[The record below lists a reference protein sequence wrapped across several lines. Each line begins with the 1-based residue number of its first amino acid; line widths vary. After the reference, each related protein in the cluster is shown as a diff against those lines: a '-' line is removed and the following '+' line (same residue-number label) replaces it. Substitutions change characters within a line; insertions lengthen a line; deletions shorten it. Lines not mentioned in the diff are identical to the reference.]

1 MAKRISIGTWV
12 FATGPHADRAE
23 PFGTVCDRV
32 KALKFDGVELAAL
45 APNPNASNPDGSDAD
60 WPWAL
65 ADAGRRAEIRARM
78 TEEGLAF
85 SAVVANLRGEKLIN
99 TDDPSPYI
107 AAFQRNAA
115 FARDLGIPML
125 RIDCVQPPTVHRE
138 VSYRTA
144 MERVARTWQ
153 TCCDIAA
160 DHGLQV
166 TWEFEPCFAFN
177 KPTDLLRIHDAV
189 DKANFGL
196 LYDTAHGQMVGVNGA
211 RQEGLKEVCPS
222 QIEFLHALR
231 GRINHVHLSDS
242 DDTCQ
247 KDASGRDI
255 NSTRLPLGEGVLNF
269 SRIMPA
275 LIKACRPG
283 VQWWTI
289 DLQSV
294 PDAWAAAEVCKRRID
309 ALNTRFD

>member
-1 MAKRISIGTWV
+1 M
-12 FATGPHADRAE
+12 
-23 PFGTVCDRV
+23 
-32 KALKFDGVELAAL
+32 
-45 APNPNASNPDGSDAD
+45 
-60 WPWAL
+60 
-65 ADAGRRAEIRARM
+65 
-78 TEEGLAF
+78 
-85 SAVVANLRGEKLIN
+85 
-99 TDDPSPYI
+99 
-107 AAFQRNAA
+107 

-125 RIDCVQPPTVHRE
+125 RVDCVQPPTVHRA

-144 MERVARTWQ
+144 MERVVRTWQ

-211 RQEGLKEVCPS
+211 RQEGLTETCATQS
-222 QIEFLHALR
+222 ELLHALR
-231 GRINHVHLSDS
+231 GRINHVHLADS
-242 DDTCQ
+242 DDTCR
-247 KDASGRDI
+247 KDASGHDTT
-255 NSTRLPLGEGVLNF
+255 STHLPLGEGVLNF

-275 LIKACRPG
+275 LVKACRPG

-294 PDAWAAAEVCKRRID
+294 PDAWAAAETCKRRID
-309 ALNTRFD
+309 PLNVRFG